1 MKRLISIILILI
13 FAMCTCTVAFAS
25 ETDEYETML
34 ISESPEGF
42 YDIGEEHYAYDA
54 AKNLYSKDYIDG
66 DKSGKV
72 YPDNQITREEAVK
85 IALAI
90 NKVATENGIE
100 ITTPDFD
107 KISEWA
113 KDIIATAYKYG
124 VIRGD
129 EEDGSLRP
137 MDNITR
143 AELLAVAMRAL
154 NVQIDGVSLEFTDVP
169 GNSWYYSYIGAAS
182 ELGIVTG
189 YEDGTFK
196 PEDDITRADSFVIFD
211 RILTLRTA
219 LENAA
224 MQ

>member
-1 MKRLISIILILI
+1 MKRLISIIFILI

-25 ETDEYETML
+25 EADEYETML

-54 AKNLYSKDYIDG
+54 AKNLYSKGYIDG
-66 DKSGKV
+66 DKGGKV

-100 ITTPDFD
+100 ITAPDFD
-107 KISEWA
+107 KVSEWA

-169 GNSWYYSYIGAAS
+169 GDSWYYSYIGAAS